1 MGSLYLS
8 HQSIFPIGA
17 YYKYGSM
24 VIHFR
29 AGLAIVDI
37 SLRPYWRSTTH
48 MYRHPRR
55 PHLPI
60 LLYICIAT
68 SRCRFQKCHMCITAT
83 STAKSCRRNQGS
95 LRRCGIQSVTDYTV
109 SISSLPFRASCTT
122 TPYQALCLP
131 LVILPLL
138 GDQEKIIIIF
148 LVPSESI
155 FSNPGRQPC
164 PASFPTPLFTICYPL
179 LRLSFHVLILK

>member
-1 MGSLYLS
+1 
-8 HQSIFPIGA
+8 
-17 YYKYGSM
+17 M

-37 SLRPYWRSTTH
+37 SLRSYWRSTTH
-48 MYRHPRR
+48 MYRHPRGL
-55 PHLPI
+55 HMPI

-83 STAKSCRRNQGS
+83 RTAKSCRRNQGS

-109 SISSLPFRASCTT
+109 SISSLPFRASCMT
-122 TPYQALCLP
+122 TPYPRICLP

-138 GDQEKIIIIF
+138 GGSSKNHYYLSCASTQHF
-148 LVPSESI
+148 P
-155 FSNPGRQPC
+155 NPGRQPC
-164 PASFPTPLFTICYPL
+164 PANFPTPLLIICYPL
-179 LRLSFHVLILK
+179 LRLSFHVLIFK